1 MRRSWPIEGAT
12 GNASCKAAYVAR
24 DVSKVASVYTLV
36 ALSVDRCLAS
46 YPTLGHLR
54 TFTVGKLVCAVVWA
68 TSVLLAS
75 PYGYL
80 AHASASR

>member
-1 MRRSWPIEGAT
+1 M
-12 GNASCKAAYVAR
+12 
-24 DVSKVASVYTLV
+24 

-46 YPTLGHLR
+46 YPNLGHLR
-54 TFTVGKLVCAVVWA
+54 TFNIGKLVCAVVWT

-80 AHASASR
+80 AHAAGSDTIP